1 MALAPSAFV
10 VFACPLDGIALIEA
24 SAGTGKT
31 WNICGLY
38 LRQLLEKDLP
48 VGRLLVVTFTRAATA
63 ELSARIRERI
73 VAVLRVLDGG
83 DSGDDPFVP
92 GLIGAARAAGVE
104 AAAMRQ
110 RLQGALAT
118 FDEAAIFTIHGFCQR
133 ALVDTPFAA
142 GLPYALDVGEDDSD
156 LRLEVTRD
164 FWRSELA
171 GIDSALAGH
180 LLACRDS
187 PERWAQWLKEA
198 QARPLA
204 RVLWDEDGDA
214 DGGDPGALLAA
225 FDARYDEARCLWG
238 DGAAV
243 RQALDASTGLHKG
256 VYKAATVDAAFQQ
269 WTAWLAVGDARAGLS
284 SGDGDRLGLF
294 SAATLALRTNKGH
307 APPEHPFFTAA
318 QNLLAVRQRFEAAL
332 DAARQ
337 RLLRR
342 FIEEAGAEL
351 RRRKQSERCVAF
363 DDILWNA
370 HDALVSG
377 RQPWLAGALHARYP
391 VALIDEFQDT
401 DPLQLAIFQHIYDC
415 DGRHGSLFLVG
426 DPKQAIYS
434 FRGADLQT
442 YLRARALADASYTL
456 DINRRSATALVTA
469 CNTLFGANGTVFME
483 AGLDF
488 WPVRAHEPSQGLDDR
503 TLSGGSAAGLRL
515 WRIPRG
521 ESIEGDMGTAE
532 QSQSVRAE
540 LVEGCDPMGN
550 ALRQAQGE
558 RCCAEVPSSQG
569 ERNCSGLSEGAGG
582 AGGERLRREQALAR
596 AAQASS
602 AEIARLLAAGARGEI
617 LIGERALMPGDV
629 AVLVRTHNEGARM
642 KAALSQKG
650 VGSVELSQSSVFV
663 SGEAGEL
670 ERVLLAIGDPARERR
685 IKAALATGLMGWDA
699 AALSRLAGD
708 DDGLAGQFERFA
720 GWREDWLRHGF
731 AFMSWRWMN
740 DAGVASRLL
749 ACDDGERRLTNLL
762 HLIELLQR
770 DAGRASPA
778 VLLGVL
784 ARRRAEGGGGDDAL
798 LRLESDRNLV
808 RIVTI
813 YRAKGLQYGIVFC
826 PFLFDGY
833 TASHRSGPMRFWHDD
848 SGGQVAD
855 WRSAPDDEDRIK
867 ERLSGERDAETLRL
881 IYVALTRAV
890 HRCYL
895 AVGCYDRGARGGEN
909 YRESAHSMLNWL
921 VAGAD
926 ATLAVWRKK
935 DYSPAEVDALWRRL
949 ASVSGGA
956 ITLDDLPLGEDET
969 LALKPEQLAFSAPRA
984 PKVPGGWR
992 LGSFSALMSGAAHEG
1007 AARDHDARAGL
1018 AIAEAETDA
1027 PVPLPDD
1034 DILRFPRGPV
1044 AGDCVHAV
1052 FEGIDFTRTET
1063 RAAAIDRALAV
1074 HAPASDG
1081 EAALLPRMLA
1091 KLVADVLSSP
1101 LAAGDGA
1108 ALRLETLPMER
1119 RLTELGFYMPTPR
1132 LATAALSDW
1141 LAGHGYGAP
1150 KLAQRDLA
1158 AYLKGYID
1166 LVFEHE
1172 GRYWALDWKS
1182 NYLGDTPAAYA
1193 PAALAAAMVQHG
1205 YHLQHLLY
1213 TIALHRHLSG
1223 TLPGY
1228 DYESHFGGVF
1238 YLFVRGLRPNWRV
1251 DGEQTGVFRHRAAKA
1266 AIESLDALL
1275 SGGVSSAGP
1284 L

>member
-1 MALAPSAFV
+1 MKLASSAFD

-73 VAVLRVLDGG
+73 VAVLRALDGG
-83 DSGDDPFVP
+83 DSGDDSFVFA
-92 GLIGAARAAGVE
+92 LIDAARAAGVE
-104 AAAMRQ
+104 ESAMRR
-110 RLQGALAT
+110 RLQGALAA

-142 GLPYALDVGEDDSD
+142 GLPYVLDVDEDDSD
-156 LRLEVTRD
+156 LRLETARD
-164 FWRSELA
+164 FWRRELA
-171 GIDSALAGH
+171 GIDAALAGH

-204 RVLWDEDGDA
+204 RVLWDEDGDT
-214 DGGDPGALLAA
+214 GGSGPGALLAA
-225 FDARYDEARCLWG
+225 LDAGYDEARRLWG

-243 RQALDASTGLHKG
+243 RQAFDAATGLHKG
-256 VYKAATVDAAFQQ
+256 VYKTAAVDAAFRQ
-269 WTAWLAVGDARAGLS
+269 WTAWLAAGDARAEPG
-284 SGDGDRLGLF
+284 SGDGDKRDLLG
-294 SAATLALRTNKGH
+294 AATLAGRTNKGH
-307 APPEHPFFTAA
+307 TPPEHPFFTAA
-318 QNLLAVRQRFEAAL
+318 QNLLAVRRQFIAAL
-332 DAARQ
+332 DTARLG
-337 RLLRR
+337 LLRR
-342 FIEEAGAEL
+342 FIEEAGVEL
-351 RRRKQSERCVAF
+351 RRRKQSERRVAF

-370 HDALVSG
+370 HDALASG
-377 RQPWLAGALHARYP
+377 RQPWLAKALHARYP

-442 YLRARALADASYTL
+442 YLHARALADARYTL
-456 DINRRSATALVTA
+456 DVNRRSAPALVVA
-469 CNTLFGANGTVFME
+469 CNTLFGANGAAFME

-488 WPVRAHEPSQGLDDR
+488 RPVRAHEPSQCLDDR
-503 TLSGGSAAGLRL
+503 TPSGSSAAGLRL

-521 ESIEGDMGTAE
+521 ESIEGDK
-532 QSQSVRAE
+532 
-540 LVEGCDPMGN
+540 D
-550 ALRQAQGE
+550 
-558 RCCAEVPSSQG
+558 SSD
-569 ERNCSGLSEGAGG
+569 ENG
-582 AGGERLRREQALAR
+582 AGGERLSRKQALAR
-596 AAQASS
+596 AAAASA
-602 AEIARLLAAGARGEI
+602 AEIARLLAAGERGEI
-617 LIGERALMPGDV
+617 HIGGCALAPGDV

-642 KAALSQKG
+642 KAALAQKG
-650 VGSVELSQSSVFV
+650 VGSVELSQSSVFA

-670 ERVLLAIGDPARERR
+670 ERVLLAIADPARERR

-699 AALSRLAGD
+699 AALARLASD
-708 DDGLAGQFERFA
+708 DNGLVEQLGRFA

-749 ACDDGERRLTNLL
+749 ARDDGERRLTNLL
-762 HLIELLQR
+762 HLTELLQR

-778 VLLGVL
+778 VLLGIL
-784 ARRRAEGGGGDDAL
+784 ARRRVEGGGGDDAL

-833 TASHRSGPMRFWHDD
+833 AASHRGGPMRFWHDET
-848 SGGQVAD
+848 GGQVAD
-855 WRSAPDDEDRIK
+855 WRADPGGEDRIK
-867 ERLSGERDAETLRL
+867 EKLDGERDAETLRL
-881 IYVALTRAV
+881 VYVALTRAV

-895 AVGCYDRGARGGEN
+895 AVGCYDKGARSGGN
-909 YRESAHSMLNWL
+909 YRESAHSLLNWL
-921 VAGAD
+921 VTGAD
-926 ATLAVWRKK
+926 ATVAAWQEK
-935 DYSPAEVDALWRRL
+935 DYSPAEVDARWRRL
-949 ASVSGGA
+949 ASASGGA
-956 ITLDDLPLGEDET
+956 MTLDDLPSGEGES
-969 LALKPEQLAFSAPRA
+969 LALEAERLAFSAPRA

-992 LGSFSALMSGAAHEG
+992 LGSFSALMSDAVHEG

-1018 AIAEAETDA
+1018 ADTIVETDA
-1027 PVPLPDD
+1027 TSPPPDD

-1052 FEGIDFTRTET
+1052 FEGIDFTRYET
-1063 RAAAIDRALAV
+1063 RAAAIGRALAV
-1074 HAPASDG
+1074 HAPATEG
-1081 EAALLPRMLA
+1081 NPALLPRMLA
-1091 KLVADVLSSP
+1091 KLADDVLSTP

-1108 ALRLETLPMER
+1108 VLLLETVPMER
-1119 RLTELGFYMPTPR
+1119 RLTELGFYLPTPR
-1132 LATAALSDW
+1132 LAAAALGDW

-1150 KLAQRDLA
+1150 KLAQRDLTG
-1158 AYLKGYID
+1158 YLKGYID

-1182 NYLGDTPAAYA
+1182 NHLGDTPAAYA
-1193 PAALAAAMVQHG
+1193 SAALAAVMARHG

-1213 TIALHRHLSG
+1213 TVALHRHLSD

-1228 DYESHFGGVF
+1228 DYERHFGGVL
-1238 YLFVRGLRPNWRV
+1238 YLFVRGVRPGWRV
-1251 DGEQTGVFRHRAAKA
+1251 DGEQTGVFRHRAAKT

-1275 SGGVSSAGP
+1275 SGVGSGAGP
-1284 L
+1284 R